1 MKLPSIHRESLLK
14 TTFNSIDASLQIA
27 TFPVNGGGFNSVAQF
42 KFIFRGQLCVLPG
55 SPWPGWEWRWIPTEL
70 GPARLVSC
78 SVLFGLGSR
87 LLEDVCDTIT
97 WSVVP
102 LSHCGYYENH
112 TLKISMCPAY
122 TLDFI
127 HNWYVKP
134 LTGNISSVQNSS
146 CIRLTNA
153 LRLFLFNP
161 LLQPHRVTFV
171 HSLLV
176 PPCAQPGNCL
186 IVEAQ
191 EKTPQ
196 CVPVS
201 FSFRHVS
208 WIPYRIVFSTQHPY
222 RRYTFLQT
230 LALHL
235 QEICLLLANLSG
247 NC

>member
-161 LLQPHRVTFV
+161 LLQPHSQSDFCSQ
-171 HSLLV
+171 SLGAPLR
-176 PPCAQPGNCL
+176 PARELSHCWGTGENTSMCAG
-186 IVEAQ
+186 
-191 EKTPQ
+191 
-196 CVPVS
+196 
-201 FSFRHVS
+201 
-208 WIPYRIVFSTQHPY
+208 VFLFQACFHT
-222 RRYTFLQT
+222 TFL
-230 LALHL
+230 LPLH
-235 QEICLLLANLSG
+235 ISSNPCPPPPGDLSPSG
-247 NC
+247 KPQW